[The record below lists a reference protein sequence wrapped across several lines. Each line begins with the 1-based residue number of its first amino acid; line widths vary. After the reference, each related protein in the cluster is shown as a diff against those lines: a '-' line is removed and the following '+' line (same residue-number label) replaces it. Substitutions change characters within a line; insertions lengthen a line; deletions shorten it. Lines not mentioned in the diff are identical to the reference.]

1 MAANTPFNLSCRA
14 EGPPEP
20 VDLLWLQ
27 DAVPL
32 PLATTH
38 SAQHTLRIPGK
49 PGVVASSAP
58 KARQDGSGE
67 HGHLPCLCPS
77 VLHCLSHCPPPPSFS
92 LSVFSLSICP
102 CMSVPIYPLVSLCM
116 LSLAPSVSL
125 SSRSLFLFF
134 CFSVCVCLPV
144 PLSPH
149 SSQPV

>member
-1 MAANTPFNLSCRA
+1 MGTSRA
-14 EGPPEP
+14 S
-20 VDLLWLQ
+20 
-27 DAVPL
+27 VPL
-32 PLATTH
+32 
-38 SAQHTLRIPGK
+38 SFI
-49 PGVVASSAP
+49 V
-58 KARQDGSGE
+58 
-67 HGHLPCLCPS
+67 CLI
-77 VLHCLSHCPPPPSFS
+77 VHPPSFS